1 MSKLI
6 YFISTAAIAILISMV
21 GIKAEAAT
29 DFNIR
34 ENTNYKVVGHR
45 YSGLPSSYTTNTFGG
60 GSVAFILEHQ
70 YNADWAI
77 SLDIFVKGISSF
89 PADSTFSGYIAFPFS
104 CDFSISGAALNYVRN
119 MVNYYE
125 DYYLDQN
132 LYLRSQ
138 NGSGICYN
146 LFSQGGTYWISVTFD
161 RVNVNS
167 LYRDT
172 NNTAYISVNLDFTGG
187 WIYSSDSD
195 LLFKELDSYSNSLFQ
210 LDVYSGITSNWV
222 SKCVQDVPL
231 QNIITQGINAAT
243 DIDTII
249 TLLNTIAGDTM
260 TLTWVVD
267 NIENLDA
274 VLSAMYTYIQNEHT
288 FFEGNLNSLKQYLLN
303 IDGHIVSGSYQLD
316 DILDILMASN
326 QSVASLG
333 TVLYNLSTTRT
344 IANNLQIL
352 LQRVVAALG
361 GPSANIWGDQTQ
373 FARDV
378 TSHWIQIIREALSDF
393 EIRIDIDNDNSIH
406 IETTENQIVNIYND
420 HTIIQNFENN
430 ISFNFESYM
439 SNIPFDLVNPSTGGP
454 PGFSGTVTSGKNL
467 IERMFNALGD
477 YSYLVIVTLLVGLV
491 AALIGPI
498 NRFVGGFSGK
508 SDAYKRSN
516 IGFKK

>member
-6 YFISTAAIAILISMV
+6 YFVSSAVIAILIAMV
-21 GIKAEAAT
+21 GIKTEAAT
-29 DFNIR
+29 DIQIH
-34 ENTNYKVVGHR
+34 ENTNYKVVGHQYQGMYTSR
-45 YSGLPSSYTTNTFGG
+45 DSDIYSSYTVEAAQADTLH
-60 GSVAFILEHQ
+60 I
-70 YNADWAI
+70 YNFEWPVSI
-77 SLDIFVKGISSF
+77 DIFVKGISSF
-89 PADSTFSGYIAFPFS
+89 ADTDHFSGYIAFPVTFTATKNPNI
-104 CDFSISGAALNYVRN
+104 DILFNN
-119 MVNYYE
+119 MVS
-125 DYYLDQN
+125 DYPTNAVAGSLKDN
-132 LYLRSQ
+132 DFNIFLTSQ
-138 NGSGICYN
+138 AGNGITYN
-146 LFSQGGTYWISVTFD
+146 MFSQGGTYWVSVLFD
-161 RVNVNS
+161 NVAVS
-167 LYRDT
+167 SFYRDT
-172 NNTAYISVNLDFTGG
+172 ANTAYLSVNFIVKGGFSYLTFGREDFLVDVYYPDFFTVQ
-187 WIYSSDSD
+187 
-195 LLFKELDSYSNSLFQ
+195 LYSNAL
-210 LDVYSGITSNWV
+210 TSTWV
-222 SKCVQDVPL
+222 SKCLKDVPL
-231 QNIITQGINAAT
+231 ATQIAQGINAAT

-373 FARDV
+373 FAREV

-430 ISFNFESYM
+430 ISLNFESYM

-498 NRFVGGFSGK
+498 NKFIAAKV
-508 SDAYKRSN
+508 N
-516 IGFKK
+516 KK